1 MPEFI
6 RTVINPSRVN
16 IPKYNDTIINVN
28 CIKRIHPVSQ
38 HPDLLQVSMIDGFD
52 VYVFAKDLENVLSS
66 SCRNFIEKL
75 LEDYYQKHN
84 PKK

>member
-6 RTVINPSRVN
+6 RTVINPSYVN
-16 IPKYNDTIINVN
+16 IPKYDDTIINVN
-28 CIKRIHPVSQ
+28 CIQQIHPVYQ
-38 HPDLLQVSMIDGFD
+38 HPDLLQVSTIDSFGI
-52 VYVFAKDLENVLSS
+52 YVFAKDLENVLSS
-66 SCRNFIEKL
+66 SSRNFIEKL

>member
-28 CIKRIHPVSQ
+28 CIKRIHPVYQ

-52 VYVFAKDLENVLSS
+52 VYVFAKDLETVLSS
-66 SCRNFIEKL
+66 SSRNFIEKL
-75 LEDYYQKHN
+75 LEDYYQKTQS
-84 PKK
+84 